1 MDEQIG
7 KIVAALEGS
16 RFASNT
22 TVVYSSDHGDNMGVR
37 GTWNKCLLYKESTAV
52 PMILCGPSVPA
63 GKVCRTPV
71 GLHDLYPPIK
81 DHAGIGRHLYRSEE
95 SRVGKE
101 CVSTCKYRLSSY

>member
-63 GKVCRTPV
+63 GTVCRTPV
-71 GLHDLYPPIK
+71 GLH
-81 DHAGIGRHLYRSEE
+81 RSEE
-95 SRVGKE
+95 PTSELQSLMRN
-101 CVSTCKYRLSSY
+101 SYAVFCLKKKHKHQ